1 MKKIILISGKAEN
14 GKTTAANK
22 MKEVFENNG
31 YKVVITR
38 YAKYLKEIAKDYCGW
53 NGQKD
58 ELGRT
63 LLQKLGTDI
72 IRKKMNKPDFHVGR
86 VCEDIEI
93 VYDFVDYVI
102 IDDVRYPN
110 EIYYPLSKFGRDMI
124 YTYRVDRTDADGNP
138 FNNSLSE
145 EQKKHIS
152 ETSLDDFSFD
162 DRLNLSTLEEAETCA
177 KKIAFSIMEE
187 DIFKQEE

>member
-38 YAKYLKEIAKDYCGW
+38 YAKYLKEIARDYCKW
-53 NGQKD
+53 NGEKD
-58 ELGRT
+58 EIGRT
-63 LLQKLGTDI
+63 LLQKLGTEI
-72 IRKKMNKPDFHVGR
+72 IRQKMNKPDFHVGR
-86 VCEDIEI
+86 ICEDIEI
-93 VYDFVDYVI
+93 AYDFVDYVI

-124 YTYRVDRTDADGNP
+124 YTYRVERVNADGTP
-138 FNNSLSE
+138 FDNSLSE
-145 EQKKHIS
+145 EQKKHLS
-152 ETSLDDFSFD
+152 ETSLDNFDFD
-162 DRLNLSTLEEAETCA
+162 DRLELSSLEQAEDYA
-177 KKIAFSIMEE
+177 RKIAFSIMEQ
-187 DIFKQEE
+187 DVFK

>member
-31 YKVVITR
+31 YRVVITR
-38 YAKYLKEIAKDYCGW
+38 YAKYLKEIAKEYCNW

-86 VCEDIEI
+86 ICEDIEI
-93 VYDFVDYVI
+93 AYDFVDYVI

-110 EIYYPLSKFGRDMI
+110 EIYYPLSKFGRNMV
-124 YTYRVDRTDADGNP
+124 YTYRVERINEDGTP

-145 EQKKHIS
+145 EQKQHIS
-152 ETSLDDFSFD
+152 ETSLDDFNFD
-162 DRLNLSTLEEAETCA
+162 DRVELKSLEEAENIA
-177 KKIAFSIMEE
+177 KKVAFSLIEE
-187 DIFKQEE
+187 DIFR

>member
-38 YAKYLKEIAKDYCGW
+38 YAKYLKEIAKDYCEW

-110 EIYYPLSKFGRDMI
+110 EIYYSLSKFGRDMI